1 MFLKVLKAK
10 PITKNTHGTGCSLSS
25 ALASYLAQG
34 FSLEEASQK
43 AKKFIYQAIKAGGDY
58 KIGKGSG
65 PIHHFYKL
73 EG

>member
-1 MFLKVLKAK
+1 
-10 PITKNTHGTGCSLSS
+10 LSS

-43 AKKFIYQAIKAGGDY
+43 AKTFIYQAIKAGGDY

-65 PIHHFYKL
+65 PIYHFYKL